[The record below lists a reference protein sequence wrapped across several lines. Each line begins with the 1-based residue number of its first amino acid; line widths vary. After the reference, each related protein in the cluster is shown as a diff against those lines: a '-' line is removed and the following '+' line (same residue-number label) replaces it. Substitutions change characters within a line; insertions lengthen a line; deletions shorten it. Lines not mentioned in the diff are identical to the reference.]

1 MVQGDV
7 RIAAL
12 LALLAGCGYQP
23 LDETDEIFHDGRARD
38 VFCAAGLDTVSGND
52 EESVMGGLE
61 RAAERDEVILLYGH
75 SPGRSVPVE
84 KIEAVLERAGELGLE
99 HVTMRELAG
108 PRERRA
114 GLSLQLDDDDVHD
127 WFAIRDLLREHGA
140 RVTFFVTRY
149 DQLTDGE
156 REELRALAD
165 DGHDIEAHS
174 VDHLVAPDYVEEH
187 GLAAYLDD
195 EALPSIERLRADG
208 YDPVAYAYP
217 FGARTSELDEAL
229 LDHVRVLRSV
239 TFTYDAPIISDPCPE
254 P

>member
-1 MVQGDV
+1 M
-7 RIAAL
+7 RAAAL
-12 LALLAGCGYQP
+12 LVLLTACGFQP
-23 LDETDEIFHDGRARD
+23 LDETDEIYWDGRARS
-38 VFCAAGLDTVSGND
+38 VFCAAGLDSVSGNELD
-52 EESVMGGLE
+52 SVMGGLD

-75 SPGRSVPVE
+75 SPGRTVPIT

-99 HVTMRELAG
+99 HVTMREMAE
-108 PRERRA
+108 PRAPRA
-114 GLSLQLDDDDVHD
+114 GLSLQFDDDDVD
-127 WFAIRDLLREHGA
+127 GWFAIRELLAEHGA

-149 DQLTDGE
+149 DRLNE
-156 REELRALAD
+156 RERDELRALAD
-165 DGHDIEAHS
+165 DGHDVEAHS

-195 EALPSIERLRADG
+195 EALPSIDRLRADG

-217 FGARTSELDEAL
+217 FGARTSELDDAL

-254 P
+254 